1 MLLLIKENKI
11 MSYMIF
17 EFQEGNLVLTD
28 PKAKTKGRTKAEA
41 EKAKLCDPLRNDTD
55 DRYMDEVAD
64 LGCWDED
71 DSIDLEEA
79 FI

>member
-1 MLLLIKENKI
+1 

-17 EFQEGNLVLTD
+17 EIQEGNLVLTD
-28 PKAKTKGRTKAEA
+28 PNYKFTGRKPDYKREFMKQADKDSEDYIDYVT
-41 EKAKLCDPLRNDTD
+41 
-55 DRYMDEVAD
+55 D
-64 LGCWDED
+64 LGCWEED